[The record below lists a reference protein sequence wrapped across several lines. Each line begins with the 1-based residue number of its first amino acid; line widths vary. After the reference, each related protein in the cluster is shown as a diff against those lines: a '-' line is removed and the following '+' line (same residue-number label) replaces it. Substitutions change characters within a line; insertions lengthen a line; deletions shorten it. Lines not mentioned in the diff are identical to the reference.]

1 MIVSVRT
8 FDLKEDKYFEGIQ
21 WAQSMTKLFSD
32 EFGVRVKILTAVSG
46 PTQQIHFVSEYD
58 SLADFEELMSKMLA
72 HPKVQEF
79 SKKRAEFSVEGTS
92 EHNIY
97 RSLE

>member
-21 WAQSMTKLFSD
+21 WAQGMTKLFND
-32 EFGVRVKILTAVSG
+32 EFGVVVKILTGVSG

-79 SKKRAEFSVEGTS
+79 SKQRAEFSVEGTS

-97 RSLE
+97 RSLG

>member
-32 EFGVRVKILTAVSG
+32 EFGVPVKILTAVSG

-79 SKKRAEFSVEGTS
+79 SKQRAEFSVEGTS

-97 RSLE
+97 RSL

>member
-32 EFGVRVKILTAVSG
+32 EFGVQVKILTAVSG

-79 SKKRAEFSVEGTS
+79 SKQRADFSVEGTS

>member
-8 FDLKEDKYFEGIQ
+8 FDLKEDKYFEGIR

-32 EFGVRVKILTAVSG
+32 EFGVQVKILTAVSG

-79 SKKRAEFSVEGTS
+79 SKQRAEFSVEGTS

>member
-32 EFGVRVKILTAVSG
+32 EFGVQVKILTAVSG
-46 PTQQIHFVSEYD
+46 PTQQIHFVSEHD
-58 SLADFEELMSKMLA
+58 SLADFEELMSKMLV
-72 HPKVQEF
+72 HSKVQEF
-79 SKKRAEFSVEGTS
+79 SKQRAEFSVEGTS
-92 EHNIY
+92 EHNIF

>member
-32 EFGVRVKILTAVSG
+32 EFGVQVKILTAVSG

-79 SKKRAEFSVEGTS
+79 SKQRAEFSVEGTS

>member
-8 FDLKEDKYFEGIQ
+8 FDLKEDKYFEGIR

-32 EFGVRVKILTAVSG
+32 EFGVQVKILTAVSG

-79 SKKRAEFSVEGTS
+79 SKQRAEFSVEDTS

-97 RSLE
+97 RTVE

>member
-79 SKKRAEFSVEGTS
+79 SKQRAEFSVEGTS

-97 RSLE
+97 RSL